1 MHPPGL
7 VATPVRPGNHCCV
20 IAEHFTRRWQ
30 RAGLIDGDLATRIIA
45 WESAH
50 RRPVFLWAVAGMGT
64 LALSLGIMAIVGANW
79 EDIPAGLKL
88 AIVLGLN
95 AACAVAVFVFW
106 RRDWPWLREIAAL
119 LLFGLVLSGI
129 ALIGQVYQ
137 LQSAP
142 WRALTLWLA
151 LSTPFLALT
160 AYSRLTGT
168 IWFIAAVTTWFV
180 ADTPLLDYQDAL
192 WFVGRQMLL
201 GYLAACAMIVVSV
214 LRSLWAPARS
224 QGAFIGR
231 LAWAGLIAACALTV
245 AFDWIGPSGS
255 TAPIEPIFLAA
266 VASVPAA
273 AALWLG
279 GARRERTALLAL
291 LAGSLAVW
299 SLGLLVSPMTG
310 LKADLIRAL
319 LFIVYWMGIA
329 AAAVNTSRRGLF
341 GFALAMIGVRLLILY
356 FEAIGGLTATGLG
369 LIGGGVLCLALAAVG
384 WRVTR
389 IVPRRSS
396 GAVP

>member
-1 MHPPGL
+1 
-7 VATPVRPGNHCCV
+7 
-20 IAEHFTRRWQ
+20 
-30 RAGLIDGDLATRIIA
+30 
-45 WESAH
+45 
-50 RRPVFLWAVAGMGT
+50 MGT

-95 AACAVAVFVFW
+95 AACAVAVLVFW
-106 RRDWPWLREIAAL
+106 RRDRRWLREIAAL

-151 LSTPFLALT
+151 LCTPFLALT

-168 IWFIAAVTTWFV
+168 IWFVAAFTTWFV
-180 ADTPLLDYQDAL
+180 ADMPLLEYHGSL
-192 WFVGRQMLL
+192 WSVGQQLL
-201 GYLAACAMIVVSV
+201 MTYLAACAMIVVGI
-214 LRSLWAPARS
+214 LRSLWAPARG
-224 QGAFIGR
+224 QGEFMGR
-231 LAWAGLIAACALTV
+231 LAWAGLIAACTLTV
-245 AFDWIGPSGS
+245 ALDWIGPSGS
-255 TAPIEPIFLAA
+255 TAPIEPILLAA

-273 AALWLG
+273 IAVWFG
-279 GARRERTALLAL
+279 SPRTERTALLAL
-291 LAGSLAVW
+291 LASSLAVW

-310 LKADLIRAL
+310 LKADLARAL
-319 LFIVYWMGIA
+319 LFIFYWTGIGAVA
-329 AAAVNTSRRGLF
+329 ANTGRRGLF
-341 GFALAMIGVRLLILY
+341 GLALAMIGVRLLILY

-369 LIGGGVLCLALAAVG
+369 LIGGGVLCLVLAAVG